1 MDFVST
7 VLVFA
12 KKAGKAWIVVFWTK
26 RPDNVSPIVQVME
39 FLTSRLK
46 NVTASMAGL
55 ATIVVPNCAT
65 WIADLMEDAR
75 IRLVFAKPVGEAIDA
90 RNKIVILVA
99 AFMANVR
106 MEHAYVWPD
115 GMAFIV
121 L

>member
-12 KKAGKAWIVVFWTK
+12 KKAGKDLIVVFWTK
-26 RPDNVSPIVQVME
+26 RPDNVFLIVQVTV

-46 NVTASMAGL
+46 NAIASKAGSV
-55 ATIVVPNCAT
+55 TIVVPNCVT
-65 WIADLMEDAR
+65 WIVDLMEDAR
-75 IRLVFAKPVGEAIDA
+75 IRLVFANPVGEATDA
-90 RNKIVILVA
+90 RNKIAILVA

-106 MEHAYVWPD
+106 TAHVYVWPD